1 MKLPNSLSKK
11 LDTLINK
18 RDKVQQKYSVIKKD
32 LDSLNDDINYLKELT
47 DIKPQILYN
56 QGRDKKYIYGQIYWY
71 SEGYSSKKKSYR
83 FLIGKMSDKKS
94 RKYLSETC
102 INIFLTK
109 VIPSVR

>member
-11 LDTLINK
+11 LDTLISK
-18 RDKVQQKYSVIKKD
+18 RDKVEQKYTVIKKD
-32 LDSLNDDINYLKELT
+32 LDSLNDDINYLKELS

-71 SEGYSSKKKSYR
+71 SDRYGSKKKSYR

-94 RKYLSETC
+94 RKYLSETS

-109 VIPSVR
+109 VIPST

>member
-11 LDTLINK
+11 LDTLISK
-18 RDKVQQKYSVIKKD
+18 RDKVEQKYTVIKKD
-32 LDSLNDDINYLKELT
+32 LDSLNDDINYLKELS

-71 SEGYSSKKKSYR
+71 SDGYNSKKKSYR

-94 RKYLSETC
+94 RKYLSEES
-102 INIFLTK
+102 IRIFLTK
-109 VIPSVR
+109 VIPSI